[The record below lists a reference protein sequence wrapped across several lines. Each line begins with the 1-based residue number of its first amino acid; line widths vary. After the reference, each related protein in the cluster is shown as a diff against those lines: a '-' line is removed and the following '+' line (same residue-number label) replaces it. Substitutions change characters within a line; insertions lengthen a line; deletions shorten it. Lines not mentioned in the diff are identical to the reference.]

1 MKIELPKIAIPLLGR
16 YRDKTIIQKDKC
28 TPMFRAALFTIALI
42 QKEAKCPSVVIR
54 IKKM

>member
-42 QKEAKCPSVVIR
+42 QK
-54 IKKM
+54 